1 MDWTTII
8 ITIATC
14 LITTLGASGI
24 IALVFWKPT
33 KRKKDA
39 EATKAESDVENDE
52 LARWRALSDKLQEQ
66 LTEAR
71 NHIMAKNKQVDDLYD
86 TIHKLEDAL
95 RVATNKYNS
104 TLLFVDYIKH
114 NYCIRRPCESG
125 RLPEDVPSIDDIEQ
139 ELTKKGL
146 ILDGEHAEE
155 LLTN

>member
-1 MDWTTII
+1 MDWLNVII
-8 ITIATC
+8 SSVCA
-14 LITTLGASGI
+14 LLGALGGAGGASI
-24 IALVFWKPT
+24 VFYQQT
-33 KRKKDA
+33 KRLKAA
-39 EATKAESDVENDE
+39 EAMKAESDVENDE

-71 NHIMAKNKQVDDLYD
+71 NHIMEKNKQVDDLYD